1 MGIQIVQNP
10 NEEGK
15 STVANSEIDAV
26 YKMHFDRRNDAS
38 SSKLN
43 NRSSNYNRSLEN
55 KDARLAMR
63 NNNESALV

>member
-1 MGIQIVQNP
+1 MGIKIVQNP

-15 STVANSEIDAV
+15 STVANSEIDVV
-26 YKMHFDRRNDAS
+26 YKMHFERRNEPS

-43 NRSSNYNRSLEN
+43 NRNSNYNRSLEN
-55 KDARLAMR
+55 KDTRLAIR